1 MRAFITG
8 TDTGAGK
15 TFVTSLLAR
24 ALRRSGHDT
33 VALKPICSGDRSD
46 ADILRAAGGNEL
58 SVDEVNP
65 FWFQLPVSP
74 LVAARRENLKVSLP
88 ALVDWFHRVSDVRK
102 SVLIEGA
109 GGWLA
114 PIATGVTIADL
125 CAALNLPVIVVTANR
140 LGCVNHTLLTLES
153 IRARNIEC
161 CGIILNNIS
170 SATDDATLTNYALIE
185 EFSPSPILLQISPG
199 QTDICLPDALT
210 LGLAPH
216 Q

>member
-1 MRAFITG
+1 M
-8 TDTGAGK
+8 
-15 TFVTSLLAR
+15 
-24 ALRRSGHDT
+24 
-33 VALKPICSGDRSD
+33 
-46 ADILRAAGGNEL
+46 
-58 SVDEVNP
+58 
-65 FWFQLPVSP
+65 SP
-74 LVAARRENLKVSLP
+74 P
-88 ALVDWFHRVSDVRK
+88 VRK